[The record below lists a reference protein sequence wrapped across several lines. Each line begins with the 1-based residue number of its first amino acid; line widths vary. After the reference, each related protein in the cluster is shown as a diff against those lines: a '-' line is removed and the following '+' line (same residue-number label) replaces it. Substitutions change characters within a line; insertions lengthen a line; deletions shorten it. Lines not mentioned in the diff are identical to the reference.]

1 MRDEFFEYFIEKMG
15 EVTQH
20 REVPAEAIDKWLGKL
35 PGQLLYYWKHEG
47 WNSYQDGLFSIVNPD
62 DYEDIVDIWLEDT
75 PFESMDSYHVIA
87 RCGFGKLFLCGKETG
102 INLSIDC
109 LFNTIIYSSNR
120 AYKKGKD
127 DLNHDIL
134 SFFGIK
140 SPNDLDLKGGTKT
153 GIFAKAVEK
162 HGPLG
167 ENEIFGFEPAIILG
181 GEIKLENVRKLDM
194 HIHLDILRQFADPDI
209 QEI

>member
-1 MRDEFFEYFIEKMG
+1 MRDEDFELFIEDMG
-15 EVTQH
+15 EATQH
-20 REVPAEAIDKWLGKL
+20 RAVPDEAIDKWLGKL

-47 WNSYQDGLFSIVNPD
+47 WNSYRDGLFSIVNPD
-62 DYEDIVDIWLEDT
+62 DYEDIVDMWLEDT

-87 RCGFGKLFLCGKETG
+87 RSGFGKLYLCGEQTG
-102 INLSIDC
+102 INLTISCIFNSI
-109 LFNTIIYSSNR
+109 NYSKKR
-120 AYKKGKD
+120 AYKKEKKKLD
-127 DLNHDIL
+127 QEIS

-140 SPNDLDLKGGTKT
+140 SPDDFDLKGGTKT
-153 GIFAKAVEK
+153 GIFSKAVKK

-167 ENEIFGFEPAIILG
+167 EHEIFGFEPAIILG
-181 GEIKLENVRKLDM
+181 GEIKLENVSKLDM

>member
-1 MRDEFFEYFIEKMG
+1 MRDDFFKCFIQDLG
-15 EVTQH
+15 EATQH
-20 REVPAEAIDKWLGKL
+20 RAVPAEAIDKWLGKL
-35 PGQLLYYWKHEG
+35 PGQLLYYWKTEG

-87 RCGFGKLFLCGKETG
+87 RSGFGKMFLCGEETG
-102 INLSIDC
+102 INLSISC
-109 LFNTIIYSSNR
+109 IFNKITSDKNDI
-120 AYKKGKD
+120 YKKDRKTL
-127 DLNHDIL
+127 DLDIS
-134 SFFGIK
+134 SFFASK
-140 SPNDLDLKGGTKT
+140 SAKTLDLKGGTKT
-153 GIFAKAVEK
+153 GIFSRAVEK
-162 HGPLG
+162 HGPLS
-167 ENEIFGFEPAIILG
+167 EHEIFGFEPAIILG